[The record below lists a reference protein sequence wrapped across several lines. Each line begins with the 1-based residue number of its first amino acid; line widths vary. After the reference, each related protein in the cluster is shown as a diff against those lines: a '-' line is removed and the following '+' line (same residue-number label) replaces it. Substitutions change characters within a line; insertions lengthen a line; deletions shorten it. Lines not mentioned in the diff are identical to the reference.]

1 MYGQKETL
9 YDILELPH
17 NAPPGDI
24 EKAYQNRAAELR
36 KQTAAQD
43 PRRVALLR
51 EAREVL
57 SDPERRAAY
66 DRSLRSETFL
76 GPAETTPLPWKP
88 IGIGVAAVV
97 AAIALYFVLRPPPPA
112 KPGTPKEVLAA
123 ITDSL
128 GYLENLDVGGRTTPV
143 GLSVAIDETT
153 LITTCH
159 GIRAGAQLVVNNG
172 AALVPAR
179 VTLADQDLDLCKVAI
194 DSGRKPAK
202 LGGPEPTAGDTV
214 YALGSTESGGLIFAA
229 GTVVDLVATPKGKLV
244 EITIPIPSQASGG
257 PVLDPFG
264 RVLAIATAPNP
275 VGAGRHFAIPVGW
288 IREMRSRAP
297 ETAPAKPPENKAP
310 EPRPRARK

>member
-9 YDILELPH
+9 YDILELPN

-24 EKAYQNRAAELR
+24 EKAYQNRVAELR
-36 KQTAAQD
+36 KQKAAQD

-57 SDPERRAAY
+57 SNPARRAAY
-66 DRSLRSETFL
+66 DRSLRSESFL
-76 GPAETTPLPWKP
+76 GTTETTRLPWKP
-88 IGIGVAAVV
+88 IGIGVAAAA
-97 AAIALYFVLRPPPPA
+97 AAIALYFVLRPPPPP
-112 KPGTPKEVLAA
+112 KPGTPKEILAA
-123 ITDSL
+123 ISESL

-153 LITTCH
+153 LVTTCH

-202 LGGPEPTAGDTV
+202 LATAEPKAGDTI
-214 YALGSTESGGLIFAA
+214 YALGSTASGELTFAG
-229 GTVVDLVATPKGKLV
+229 GTVVELVATPKGKLV
-244 EITIPIPSQASGG
+244 EITIPVPPLASGG

-264 RVLAIATAPNP
+264 RVVAIATAPNP
-275 VGAGRHFAIPVGW
+275 VAAGRHFAIPIGSVN
-288 IREMRSRAP
+288 EMRSRAP
-297 ETAPAKPPENKAP
+297 EAPPKAP
-310 EPRPRARK
+310 EPRQRPRK

>member
-9 YDILELPH
+9 YDILELPN

-24 EKAYQNRAAELR
+24 EKAYQNRVAELR
-36 KQTAAQD
+36 KQKAAQD

-57 SDPERRAAY
+57 SDPARRTAY
-66 DRSLRSETFL
+66 DRSLRSESFL
-76 GPAETTPLPWKP
+76 GTSETAPLPWKP
-88 IGIGVAAVV
+88 IGIGVAAVA
-97 AAIALYFVLRPPPPA
+97 AAIAIYFVLRPPPPA

-143 GLSVAIDETT
+143 GLSVAIDEKT

-172 AALVPAR
+172 AALVPVR

-194 DSGRKPAK
+194 DSGRKPAR
-202 LGGPEPTAGDTV
+202 LGSEPRAGDTV
-214 YALGSTESGGLIFAA
+214 YALGSTESGDLIFAA
-229 GTVVDLVATPKGKLV
+229 GTVLNLVATPKGKLI
-244 EITIPIPSQASGG
+244 EISIPIPPQASGG
-257 PVLDPFG
+257 PVVDPFG

-288 IREMRSRAP
+288 IGEMRSRAP
-297 ETAPAKPPENKAP
+297 EAAPAKAP
-310 EPRPRARK
+310 EPRPRPRK

>member
-9 YDILELPH
+9 YDILELPN

-24 EKAYQNRAAELR
+24 EKAYQNRVAELR

-57 SDPERRAAY
+57 SDPARRAAY
-66 DRSLRSETFL
+66 DRSLRSESFEGT
-76 GPAETTPLPWKP
+76 AETKPLPWKP
-88 IGIGVAAVV
+88 IGIGVAAVA
-97 AAIALYFVLRPPPPA
+97 AAIALYFLLRPPPPA

-172 AALVPAR
+172 AALVPVR

-194 DSGRKPAK
+194 DSGRKAAK
-202 LGGPEPTAGDTV
+202 LGSEPRAGDTV

-229 GTVVDLVATPKGKLV
+229 GTVVDLVATPKGKLI
-244 EITIPIPSQASGG
+244 EITIPIPPQASGG
-257 PVLDPFG
+257 PVVDPFG

-275 VGAGRHFAIPVGW
+275 VGAGRHFAIPIGW
-288 IREMRSRAP
+288 VKEMRSRAP
-297 ETAPAKPPENKAP
+297 EPAPAQKAP